1 MTKTPEHK
9 QLEASL
15 RKVRAALG
23 KLGRRD
29 RAERKRLEQLHNRNL
44 ATLAKQT
51 IADQR
56 ALEAEEQRIEARLN
70 IVLGRAAK

>member
-56 ALEAEEQRIEARLN
+56 ALEAEEARIETRLN